1 MDLERALEILKNAEG
16 DEAGVRL
23 ASVDLQFPELPEA
36 ERARLRDALE
46 AASVPHWFDDRI
58 LAALLEVSPEEAAR
72 IAVQLRQ
79 LSVVQAFSA
88 RGPGA
93 ANVHEKLRLALRAR
107 MKKEAPEKLRVLSI
121 RARSSFAG
129 AEPHLQIEAVYHR
142 FTAEP
147 EAAAWECGGL
157 FDQWNAAGRYEALLA
172 LGVALDELVSAGL
185 PVGLPRGVALYHLAR
200 IRYDYQ
206 PRDYAARQA
215 ADALSEFESA
225 KDSWLIANTQDLL
238 GNVEF
243 DRGNL
248 ETALAWLRRS
258 LATWEQLVAESPED
272 TLRQR
277 NLSVSY
283 NKVGDVQSAQGDLDG
298 ALKSYRDS
306 LAIRHKLANQDPG
319 NAGWQRGLSVS
330 YIKVGDVQS
339 AQGDLDGALKS
350 YRDSLAIAD
359 KLAKQDPGN
368 AQWQYDLGI
377 SHERLGSVFEAQG
390 NLDEALKEYRA
401 KQALIDK
408 LAKQDPANAGWQ
420 RDLSVTYNKVGDVQS
435 AQGDLDAA
443 LKSYRDS
450 LAIADKLAKLD
461 PGNASLQYDLGISHE
476 RLGSVFEA
484 QGKLDE
490 ALKEYRAKQALIDKL
505 AKQEPGNAGWQR
517 DLSVTY
523 NKVGDVQSA
532 QGDLDAALKSYRDSL
547 AIAEKLAKQD
557 PGNAGWQRDLSVS
570 YQKIAYVQENQE
582 DFAAAAE
589 TYRKSLSIVE
599 KLARQDPANAQWQGD
614 LGWNCWAIGRTLIKA
629 DPKLKADARA
639 MVKKGR
645 DILRQL
651 KVRTGL
657 TAQQQ
662 QWLDAIEADVRDT
675 P

>member
-23 ASVDLQFPELPEA
+23 TLVDLQFPELPEA
-36 ERARLRDALE
+36 ERVRLREALE
-46 AASVPHWFDDRI
+46 SASVPHWFDDRI
-58 LAALLEVSPEEAAR
+58 LAALLEISPEEGSR

-79 LSVVQAFSA
+79 LPVVQAFSA
-88 RGPGA
+88 RGPSA
-93 ANVHEKLRLALRAR
+93 ANVHEKSRLALRAR
-107 MKKEAPEKLRVLSI
+107 MKKEAPERLRALSA
-121 RARSSFAG
+121 RALSAFGGEA
-129 AEPHLQIEAVYHR
+129 PHLQIEAVYHR

-147 EAAAWECGGL
+147 EAAAWECEGL
-157 FDQWNAAGRYEALLA
+157 HDQWNDAGRYEALLA
-172 LGVALDELVSAGL
+172 LGVTLDELVSAGL
-185 PVGLPRGVALYHLAR
+185 PAGLPRGVALYHLAR

-206 PRDYAARQA
+206 QRDFTARQA

-225 KDSWLIANTQDLL
+225 KDSWRIANTQDLL

-248 ETALAWLRRS
+248 ETALAWRRRS
-258 LATWEQLVAESPED
+258 LATWEQLVAESPDD

-283 NKVGDVQSAQGDLDG
+283 NRVGDVQSAQGDLDG

-319 NAGWQRGLSVS
+319 NAGWQRDLSVS

-350 YRDSLAIAD
+350 YRDSLVIAD

-390 NLDEALKEYRA
+390 NLDEALKEYLA

-408 LAKQDPANAGWQ
+408 LARQDPANAGWQ
-420 RDLSVTYNKVGDVQS
+420 RDLSVSYIKVGDVQS
-435 AQGDLDAA
+435 AQGDLDGA
-443 LKSYRDS
+443 LKSYRDG
-450 LAIADKLAKLD
+450 LAIADKLAKQD
-461 PGNASLQYDLGISHE
+461 
-476 RLGSVFEA
+476 
-484 QGKLDE
+484 
-490 ALKEYRAKQALIDKL
+490 
-505 AKQEPGNAGWQR
+505 PGNAGWQR

-523 NKVGDVQSA
+523 NKVGDMQRA
-532 QGDLDAALKSYRDSL
+532 QGDVDGALKSYRDSL
-547 AIAEKLAKQD
+547 AIRDKLARQD
-557 PGNAGWQRDLSVS
+557 PGNADWQHDLSVS
-570 YQKIAYVQENQE
+570 YQSIGYVQENQE
-582 DFAAAAE
+582 DFATAAE
-589 TYRKSLSIVE
+589 TYRKSLSIFE
-599 KLARQDPANAQWQGD
+599 KLARQDPANALWQGD

-662 QWLDAIEADVRDT
+662 QWLDAIEANLRGT